1 MKTKTF
7 FLLFAIGLLTACD
20 LDNDRIKGHAVIVD
34 NFKDK
39 NPLKGITIE
48 LKYTT
53 DVGYNY
59 NFLQSVKT
67 DMNGYFKIDA
77 EYKTGFMCLD
87 CWTVAEV
94 YSDLEHTDTLGNFG
108 FQFANN
114 TYSYKTIHLDTFSLS
129 HKIWI
134 IPRIINLEGFQPDQI
149 SIDFYNCD
157 LVDKSKKEI
166 IYSGEVKVNQ
176 TFTPVELEM
185 NMNTQHWLS
194 YGTREL
200 ARGSLKKDAKEI
212 AFGYFKLEKSKRTLE
227 GDTLYLDFN
236 DEKTK

>member
-1 MKTKTF
+1 M
-7 FLLFAIGLLTACD
+7 
-20 LDNDRIKGHAVIVD
+20 D

-39 NPLKGITIE
+39 NPLEGILIE
-48 LKYTT
+48 LKYTK
-53 DVGYNY
+53 DEGYNY
-59 NFLQSVKT
+59 NLLQSVTT
-67 DMNGYFKIDA
+67 DKNGNFKIDA

-94 YSDLEHTDTLGNFG
+94 YSDLEHTDTLGDFG

-129 HKIWI
+129 HNVWI
-134 IPRIINLEGFQPDQI
+134 IPKIIDLGGFQPDQI

-157 LVDKSKKEI
+157 LVDKSQKVMT
-166 IYSGEVKVNQ
+166 YSGEIKVNR

-194 YGTREL
+194 YGNLAYL
-200 ARGSLKKDAKEI
+200 ARGSLKKDTKEI
-212 AFGYFKLEKSKRTLE
+212 AFGYFKLKKTNRTVE
-227 GDTLYLDFN
+227 GDTLYIDF
-236 DEKTK
+236 DVEKIK